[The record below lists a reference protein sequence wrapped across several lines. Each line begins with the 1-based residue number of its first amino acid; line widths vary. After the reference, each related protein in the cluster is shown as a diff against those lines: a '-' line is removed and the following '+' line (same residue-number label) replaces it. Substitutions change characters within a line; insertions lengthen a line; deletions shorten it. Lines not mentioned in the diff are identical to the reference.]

1 MKEEKEFIEKQLGGE
16 LAGRLS
22 GKTLPEIKSIIH
34 KMAAQDKSL
43 YRVMAGMTMS
53 RYGKKILAAS
63 KEGKKRLVIFN
74 IFSFVNLLIFAG
86 IIFFL
91 FTKNWWAAAGCAVVY
106 FIATN
111 PLQTGLGYDMAARMV
126 HRAYTMETGKNAG
139 NS

>member
-34 KMAAQDKSL
+34 KMAGKDKSL

-53 RYGKKILAAS
+53 RYGKKILS
-63 KEGKKRLVIFN
+63 SSNEGKKKLVIFN
-74 IFSFVNLLIFAG
+74 ALSFVNLMIFAG
-86 IIFFL
+86 IIVFL
-91 FTKNWWAAAGCAVVY
+91 FMKNWWAAAGCAAVY

-111 PLQTGLGYDMAARMV
+111 PLQTGLGYDMAARMI
-126 HRAYTMETGKNAG
+126 HRAYTMEKGKN
-139 NS
+139 